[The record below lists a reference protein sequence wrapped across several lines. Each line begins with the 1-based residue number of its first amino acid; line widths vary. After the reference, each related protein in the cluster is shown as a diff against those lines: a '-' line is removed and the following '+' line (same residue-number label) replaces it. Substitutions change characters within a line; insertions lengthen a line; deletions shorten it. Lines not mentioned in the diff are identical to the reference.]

1 MSWHI
6 MPLKCSSW
14 NITLWTKRAHQS
26 TNVQIFE
33 GFNESSPSSSC
44 QFWNHK
50 VKFYSNFASLF
61 SVMKDNSSALFYLK
75 LLYFGQKELIQAKFS
90 DFWVAGWKFTK
101 FFISCLKLQVSFS
114 LNFASLFS
122 VIRDNSSV
130 FFNWN
135 CTWFGQKERS
145 KVQNFRLSTAYVK
158 FHQICTLIDSFC

>member
-1 MSWHI
+1 MFRFLRALMKVHRVPLASFEITRSSFIQILHHCSASWKI
-6 MPLKCSSW
+6 TPLHCF
-14 NITLWTKRAHQS
+14 I
-26 TNVQIFE
+26 
-33 GFNESSPSSSC
+33 
-44 QFWNHK
+44 
-50 VKFYSNFASLF
+50 SNFYTLDKKSL
-61 SVMKDNSSALFYLK
+61 S
-75 LLYFGQKELIQAKFS
+75 I
-90 DFWVAGWKFTK
+90 WVAGWKFTK